1 MTSDQWNYL
10 HQRQQQL
17 QGWREHLCQLF
28 RRLLLGRIHLSLL
41 FLAAA
46 STTTL
51 LWVSSAHIYANTAQ
65 HLLAQT
71 EPPPWLQLCSQGG
84 GSSNGSLTSRTP
96 FKVRLTGFL
105 HTSSKQQ
112 AMLGLV
118 TFDISSLNKSYLFA
132 LATLE
137 AVDQPR
143 ISARKILQ
151 TIRKYENNFDVAG
164 PSQLLSRIANAE
176 PDTFIT
182 LTGFLTLR
190 NRRLQIVAVETQP
203 YGALN
208 GLSTHPPRNQ
218 RYPAHV
224 LAEQQPSHA
233 TPSAASQA
241 ESPGPSD
248 QDEPV

>member
-1 MTSDQWNYL
+1 MTSEQRNHS

-17 QGWREHLCQLF
+17 QVWREPLCQLF
-28 RRLLLGRIHLSLL
+28 RRLPLSLL
-41 FLAAA
+41 FLVVA
-46 STTTL
+46 STTSL
-51 LWVSSAHIYANTAQ
+51 LWVSSVRVSANTAQ
-65 HLLAQT
+65 YLFVQT
-71 EPPPWLQLCSQGG
+71 EPVPGLQRCSLGG
-84 GSSNGSLTSRTP
+84 GSSNGSMTSRTP

-105 HTSSKQQ
+105 HTSTKQQ

-143 ISARKILQ
+143 ISLRKILR
-151 TIRKYENNFDVAG
+151 TIRRYENNFDVVG

-176 PDTFIT
+176 PGTYIT

-190 NRRLQIVAVETQP
+190 NRRLQIVAVETRP
-203 YGALN
+203 YGAQN
-208 GLSTHPPRNQ
+208 GLSTHPPKYQ

-224 LAEQQPSHA
+224 LAILRTSSLSCARPR
-233 TPSAASQA
+233 
-241 ESPGPSD
+241 
-248 QDEPV
+248 